1 MIIEIESVFGDVL
14 VHGKYCNESELRKQ
28 VKYILSLIDE
38 AEFTDAFCM
47 RFGYERLS
55 CAEQPEIDFSIDLDT
70 HTVIKA
76 RC

>member
-55 CAEQPEIDFSIDLDT
+55 YTEQTEIDFHIDLDT
-70 HTVIKA
+70 HMVLRI
-76 RC
+76 R